1 MKVDYA
7 IGSQFGTWG
16 RDIMALSQGVDENA
30 PTANWDDRVFFLRFL
45 KDPTRTVSPTSPRG
59 SGATW
64 ARQPG
69 PIRRRND
76 RQQIIA

>member
-45 KDPTRTVSPTSPRG
+45 KDPTRISDITTRFWG
-59 SGATW
+59 YMGQTTGTYNQDA
-64 ARQPG
+64 AKL
-69 PIRRRND
+69 
-76 RQQIIA
+76 